1 MKLWQTIRFSV
12 AALRLARVPTW
23 PPEKVARLRNRRLQ
37 RLVEIAVARAPFY
50 ANRYRG
56 INLNRFELSQLP
68 PTTKQDLLAHFD
80 EAVTDPNVRRSDVE
94 RYLGNSDNL
103 GRYYLG
109 RYAVSETSGSQ
120 GQPLPI
126 LQDRQGLEVL
136 FGIMIARAN
145 AFSRPG
151 LIEGVRRLL
160 HPARLAIVTLRRGF
174 YPSGAAFEF
183 MSEIVRPYVRVA
195 RLSSTQI
202 DLIERLNEFQPHVV
216 IGYASTLDTLAFQA
230 DKLHL
235 APHLRQVGSTSER
248 LSGAA
253 KQRIQSAFG
262 VPVIDHYG
270 AGECLFL
277 SDGCPTDEGVHVN
290 ADWAILEVVD
300 DANRPVPPGL
310 PGSKVLL
317 TNLANV
323 VQPFIR
329 YEISDT
335 VTMADRP
342 CRCGNRFPRVQRVD
356 GRAAEV
362 FRVWDGKEDRV
373 LPALVVQNAVERLGV
388 VREWQA
394 AQADSR
400 GMEIRLEVLPKA
412 NLIPIVAQQ
421 ILTGEFQQLGLPA
434 GFKVEVRVVP
444 HLLPD
449 PRTGKMRRVV
459 QRGE

>member
-1 MKLWQTIRFSV
+1 MSLWQTIRFSL
-12 AALRLARVPTW
+12 AALQLAKVPTW
-23 PPEKVARLRNRRLQ
+23 PPEKVAHLRKRRLR
-37 RLVEIAVARAPFY
+37 RLVQIAAARSPFY
-50 ANRYRG
+50 ANRFRN
-56 INLNRFELSQLP
+56 INLDHFELSQLP
-68 PTTKQDLLAHFD
+68 PTTKQDLLARFD
-80 EAVTDPNVRRSDVE
+80 EAVTDPNVRRSDVDH
-94 RYLGNSDNL
+94 YLKNSDNL

-126 LQDRQGLEVL
+126 LQDRQGLQVL
-136 FGIMIARAN
+136 FAIMVGRAN

-151 LIEGVRRLL
+151 LLEGIRRLSN
-160 HPARLAIVTLRRGF
+160 PARLAIVTLRRGF
-174 YPSGAAFEF
+174 YPSGAAFDF
-183 MSEIVRPYVRVA
+183 MSEFVKPFVRIL
-195 RLSSTQI
+195 RLSSTQT

-216 IGYASTLDTLAFQA
+216 IGYASTLDILALQT
-230 DKLHL
+230 DR
-235 APHLRQVGSTSER
+235 LRLSPNLGQVGSTSER

-253 KQRIQSAFG
+253 KQRIRTAFG

-270 AGECLFL
+270 TGECLFL
-277 SDGCPTDEGVHVN
+277 SDGCPTDEGLHIN

-300 DANRPVPPGL
+300 DAYRPVPPGR

-317 TNLANV
+317 TNLANR

-329 YEISDT
+329 YEVGDT

-342 CRCGNRFPRVQRVD
+342 CRCGNRFPRIQRIE

-362 FRVWDGKEDRV
+362 FRVLDGQEERV

-394 AQADSR
+394 AQADSS
-400 GMEIRLEVLPKA
+400 GMQVRLEVLPQA
-412 NLIPIVAQQ
+412 TLSPGEAQK
-421 ILTGEFQQLGLPA
+421 ILARELQQYGLPA
-434 GFKVEVRVVP
+434 GFKVEVQVVP

-449 PRTGKMRRVV
+449 PGTGKMRRVV
-459 QRGE
+459 RV